1 MGSPIDIETKDYII
15 DCVLSGKHNAE
26 IPHVDVMV
34 DLNHMCREV
43 YRWHIKSILKEV
55 DKMTELTKQLQAN
68 IDNAPILKEGDSIYR
83 KKLKH

>member
-1 MGSPIDIETKDYII
+1 MNKKETIKF
-15 DCVLSGKHNAE
+15 
-26 IPHVDVMV
+26 
-34 DLNHMCREV
+34 
-43 YRWHIKSILKEV
+43 IKSILKEV

>member
-26 IPHVDVMV
+26 IPHVDIMV

-43 YRWHIKSILKEV
+43 NRWHLK
-55 DKMTELTKQLQAN
+55 TKGHKKWTYPIFEYQDASE
-68 IDNAPILKEGDSIYR
+68 IDNK
-83 KKLKH
+83 